1 MRKGSC
7 ASHFRDVSNF
17 FKVNLRKSILQ
28 TDTLYTKLLLLV
40 VVVVKEWLGGQE

>member
-17 FKVNLRKSILQ
+17 FKVNLTKGSLQ
-28 TDTLYTKLLLLV
+28 THTSREFIFT
-40 VVVVKEWLGGQE
+40 WGGAR